1 MCEFVLG
8 ANKRDAQRV
17 AVAFVGQGLQADRYL
32 TRQTGH
38 GFSGQQSSSW
48 WSGVPLGENG
58 EGACGIATWLAVP
71 KLLVDMAAAGDCRT
85 DREFRRNS
93 RSGVQRDQRPAV
105 RCSGTLSSPW
115 MAARIVP

>member
-8 ANKRDAQRV
+8 ANRRDAQRV
-17 AVAFVGQGLQADRYL
+17 AVAFVGQGLQADRCL
-32 TRQTGH
+32 ARQTGH

-71 KLLVDMAAAGDCRT
+71 KSLVGDCRT
-85 DREFRRNS
+85 ARREFRLNS